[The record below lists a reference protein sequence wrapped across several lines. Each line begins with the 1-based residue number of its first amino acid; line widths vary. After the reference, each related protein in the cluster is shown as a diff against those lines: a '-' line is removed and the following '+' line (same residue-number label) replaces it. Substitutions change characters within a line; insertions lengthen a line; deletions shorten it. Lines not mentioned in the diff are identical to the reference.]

1 MVRPQPALED
11 ECRIGTNDH
20 GNGSRAASRTSVAF
34 GVDSDVGAHRE
45 RVPELCFVELI
56 HDSFFKVFYK
66 IQACLPSQELDSTQL
81 AHLKR
86 AAVPP

>member
-20 GNGSRAASRTSVAF
+20 GNGSRAASRASVAF

-66 IQACLPSQELDSTQL
+66 YKLAFHPRSWIRPSW
-81 AHLKR
+81 HI
-86 AAVPP
+86 